1 MENKKVLV
9 KDISLSNCHLSCHP
23 EALNPYQLSERF
35 RYQYLNEL
43 HKLPLN
49 SIQQIQFLDPIH
61 VVFDKKHSNKKAQ
74 YKFFSGWFW
83 LSLCRELKIKEV
95 RVILHQEE
103 DGEFIEQA
111 SWLYLLACE
120 LKCMNR
126 KLGLGQLSQTM
137 EYAPKH
143 IIKTVLGECY
153 SYSSTQI
160 IQNISAESSDVLKT
174 QIKKLSPKVSVKK
187 SIFDELLGGN

>member
-9 KDISLSNCHLSCHP
+9 KDISLSNCRISCHSI
-23 EALNPYQLSERF
+23 ALNSYKLSEKF
-35 RYQYLNEL
+35 RYQYLSEL
-43 HKLPLN
+43 HRLPSN

-61 VVFDKKHSNKKAQ
+61 VVFNKKKSNEKGQ

-103 DGEFIEQA
+103 DGDFIEHA

-126 KLGLGQLSQTM
+126 KVGLGQLSQAM

-143 IIKTVLGECY
+143 IMKTFLGECY
-153 SYSSTQI
+153 SYSPTQI
-160 IQNISAESSDVLKT
+160 IQNISTESSDVLKT
-174 QIKKLSPKVSVKK
+174 QVKKLSPKISVKK
-187 SIFDELLGGN
+187 SIFDELLGEI